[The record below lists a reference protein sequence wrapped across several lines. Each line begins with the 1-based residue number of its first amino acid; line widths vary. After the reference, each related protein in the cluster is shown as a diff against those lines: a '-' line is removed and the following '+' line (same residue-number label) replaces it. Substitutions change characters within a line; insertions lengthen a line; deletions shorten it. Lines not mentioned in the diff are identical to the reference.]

1 MTTQTVERDPATG
14 LALLPEGYIWRV
26 ASTNRYLTLKLVL
39 VTTKTLTGGMWWWK
53 YEYPETSEKV
63 VEEAYYDT
71 HFLAPKSRT
80 KEAIADGL
88 ARLSDTMY
96 KEYKDKQDQW
106 GLMKSFWGD
115 YPPKKLS

>member
-1 MTTQTVERDPATG
+1 
-14 LALLPEGYIWRV
+14 L
-26 ASTNRYLTLKLVL
+26 
-39 VTTKTLTGGMWWWK
+39 
-53 YEYPETSEKV
+53 
-63 VEEAYYDT
+63 AYYDT

-88 ARLSDTMY
+88 ARLSDTVY